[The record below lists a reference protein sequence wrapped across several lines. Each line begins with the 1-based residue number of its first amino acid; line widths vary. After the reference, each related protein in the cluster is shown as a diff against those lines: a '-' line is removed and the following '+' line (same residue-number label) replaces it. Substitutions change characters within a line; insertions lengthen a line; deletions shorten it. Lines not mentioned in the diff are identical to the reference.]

1 MSYNPVPSLDNGNA
15 TFNNN
20 VNVSGV
26 STFNAGVKTKL
37 NSEVDGVTITFDM
50 NESNTHSVR
59 LGGNRTLAVSN
70 VDAGQKFTL
79 RLEQDSTGNREVTW
93 WNNIDWIISGSG
105 QPILNSGVGAVDY
118 FGFLCTSGG
127 YYDGF
132 HMTELVA
139 GGGGGGGGGG
149 FSLPAGGLENQI
161 LYKISDGS
169 DELGWIDNYATEFR
183 ELIKNDTGS
192 DILKG
197 TAVMATGA
205 VGDRIR
211 VAPSV
216 ADGSVEARYM
226 FGIASEDISDSS
238 EGYVTLVGPLKDI
251 VTSGY
256 PIGTV
261 LWLDPD
267 NPGGLTST
275 QPTSPNLQMSVA
287 IVTNTHATNG
297 RIFVRMW
304 EQQPGLHELH
314 DVNVDFGLASGDL
327 IAYDSSNLTWVNI
340 QNPSGN
346 LQAQITEN
354 ANDIITVSGLTGG
367 GSYTTG
373 SGLTL
378 VGTEFNVYG
387 GSGNF
392 EYLEIQTDNTTIPK
406 IKFTGSGVTDTPI
419 SLEVASSFESATGSG
434 SALLFQGKQGQLF
447 SITDNL
453 SSGTIFS
460 VSDITG
466 LPMLEIDAS
475 GHVQIGEFADDI
487 TLHQAVLLSGGVPS
501 STTNKLYNDG
511 GTLKFDGSTVVV
523 GDVTTTEI
531 AASTLVTETEGISS
545 NDNDTTIP
553 TSAAV
558 KDYVDNNAGG
568 GTVQGTDGTYDIQ
581 PTSEGATA
589 GNARGEGSVDLQTHR
604 SAATQVASGGC
615 SVIGGGCRNTA
626 SSGFSTISGGRVN
639 TASGSDSTI
648 GGGYGNT
655 ASGYTSSVLGGRN
668 GCASNT
674 YSTVSG
680 GYRNW
685 ALGSYSIV
693 VAGNGNTANNTHSI
707 VVGGNGNTAS
717 GACSFVAGGA
727 TNCACATS
735 STVGGGVS
743 NTASGGTSTI
753 SGGYGNTASGA
764 YSTVSGGYCNITNA
778 RHSIIAGGHRNIIQS
793 PTNECCSRGVTIG
806 GGVGHNSSGG
816 TLDATTGD
824 LTDTITCCD
833 AGAFSTIAGGLRNIA
848 TGSGSALGGGSSNIA
863 SSNYTTVA
871 GGLTNTASGQYST
884 VSGGYNNTASGSFAV
899 VAGRANTSSGTCSVV
914 SGGSGN
920 VACGSTAAVA
930 GGTGNNSS
938 GTGAFVGAGFGN
950 TASGS
955 RSTVGGG
962 VQNTASGQGSTIAGG
977 GWISNG
983 NTASGTSSSIGGGDA
998 NTASGNWS
1006 TVSGGVSN
1014 TASGYLSAVGGG
1026 VCNTASATNSSVAGG
1041 CCNITNARHS
1051 IIAGG
1056 HRNIIQSPTNEC
1068 CSRGVTIGGGIGHN
1082 SSGGT
1087 LDGTTG
1093 DLTGTITCCDAG
1105 VYSTISGGLRNI
1117 GTGACSSIGGGCGN
1131 TVSGEM
1137 STVSGGCG
1145 NTASSCGSTISGGCG
1160 NTATSFYSTVSGGY
1174 CNIAS
1179 GFSSI
1184 IGGGVGNTASGN
1196 RSTVS
1201 GGRCNTAS
1209 GYNSTVGGGYNNT
1222 ASSLVT
1228 GNTVSGG
1235 TSNTASGFT
1244 NATVG
1249 GGGGNIA
1256 SSAYS
1261 TIAGGQDNTASGNC
1275 STVGGGVVNTAS
1287 GRAASV
1293 GGGYCNTASGCYST
1307 VAGGCCN
1314 ITNARHSIVAGGHRN
1329 IIQSPTNECC
1339 SRGVTIGGGVGHNS
1353 SGGTLDA
1360 NTGDLTGTITCC
1372 DAGRF
1377 STIAGGLRNC
1387 ATGACSTVAGGCGNT
1402 ATSFYS
1408 TVAGGCGNT
1417 ASGQYS
1423 TAAGGLNNNASA
1435 LWSTVGGGSSN
1446 TASSYYSTVSGGS
1459 GNAASAFYSTVSGG
1473 DSNTASGSRSTV
1485 GGGDD
1490 NIASGS
1496 YSTVAGGRSNTSSG
1510 TSSAIVG
1517 GRLNTASAG
1526 YSTVGGGYSNKACS
1540 TGSTVAG
1547 GQNNIACGSNS
1558 TVIGGVLAKATK
1570 YGEVSHAAGYF
1581 GAHGD
1586 AQHTVLVARDS
1597 TTDATANQVLFIDG
1611 SFQRLTIPAETTW
1624 MFTIKLAAH
1633 NDTDNDGGWWFFRGG
1648 IRRDAANNTSLIG
1661 TVSEESSKDSNIS
1674 SATASVVADDTNEA
1688 LEIRVTG
1695 VASKNIRWVAVV
1707 DISQVSW
1714 GTP

>member
-743 NTASGGTSTI
+743 NTAGG
-753 SGGYGNTASGA
+753 N
-764 YSTVSGGYCNITNA
+764 YSTVSGGY
-778 RHSIIAGGHRNIIQS
+778 R
-793 PTNECCSRGVTIG
+793 
-806 GGVGHNSSGG
+806 
-816 TLDATTGD
+816 
-824 LTDTITCCD
+824 
-833 AGAFSTIAGGLRNIA
+833 
-848 TGSGSALGGGSSNIA
+848 
-863 SSNYTTVA
+863 
-871 GGLTNTASGQYST
+871 
-884 VSGGYNNTASGSFAV
+884 
-899 VAGRANTSSGTCSVV
+899 
-914 SGGSGN
+914 
-920 VACGSTAAVA
+920 
-930 GGTGNNSS
+930 
-938 GTGAFVGAGFGN
+938 
-950 TASGS
+950 
-955 RSTVGGG
+955 
-962 VQNTASGQGSTIAGG
+962 
-977 GWISNG
+977 
-983 NTASGTSSSIGGGDA
+983 
-998 NTASGNWS
+998 
-1006 TVSGGVSN
+1006 
-1014 TASGYLSAVGGG
+1014 
-1026 VCNTASATNSSVAGG
+1026 
-1041 CCNITNARHS
+1041 NITNARHS

-1435 LWSTVGGGSSN
+1435 LWSTVGGGRNN

>member
-589 GNARGEGSVDLQTHR
+589 GNTRGEGSVDLQTHR

-743 NTASGGTSTI
+743 NTAGG
-753 SGGYGNTASGA
+753 N
-764 YSTVSGGYCNITNA
+764 YSTVSGGYRNITNA
-778 RHSIIAGGHRNIIQS
+778 RHSII
-793 PTNECCSRGVTIG
+793 T
-806 GGVGHNSSGG
+806 
-816 TLDATTGD
+816 
-824 LTDTITCCD
+824 
-833 AGAFSTIAGGLRNIA
+833 
-848 TGSGSALGGGSSNIA
+848 
-863 SSNYTTVA
+863 
-871 GGLTNTASGQYST
+871 
-884 VSGGYNNTASGSFAV
+884 
-899 VAGRANTSSGTCSVV
+899 
-914 SGGSGN
+914 
-920 VACGSTAAVA
+920 
-930 GGTGNNSS
+930 
-938 GTGAFVGAGFGN
+938 
-950 TASGS
+950 
-955 RSTVGGG
+955 
-962 VQNTASGQGSTIAGG
+962 
-977 GWISNG
+977 
-983 NTASGTSSSIGGGDA
+983 
-998 NTASGNWS
+998 
-1006 TVSGGVSN
+1006 
-1014 TASGYLSAVGGG
+1014 
-1026 VCNTASATNSSVAGG
+1026 
-1041 CCNITNARHS
+1041 
-1051 IIAGG
+1051 GG

-1402 ATSFYS
+1402 A
-1408 TVAGGCGNT
+1408 
-1417 ASGQYS
+1417 SGQYS

-1435 LWSTVGGGSSN
+1435 FWSTVGGGSSN